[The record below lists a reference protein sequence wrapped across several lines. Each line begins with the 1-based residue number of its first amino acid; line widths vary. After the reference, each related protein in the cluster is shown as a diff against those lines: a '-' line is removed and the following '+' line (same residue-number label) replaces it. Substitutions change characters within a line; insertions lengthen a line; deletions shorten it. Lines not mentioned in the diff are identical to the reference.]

1 MDQLVDL
8 LIEQET
14 IDGDQ
19 FRQLVKKFHTKQQDK
34 VLVMQS

>member
-1 MDQLVDL
+1 VDL

-19 FRQLVKKFHTKQQDK
+19 FRQLVDKFHAKQQDK
-34 VLVMQS
+34 VLVMQG